1 MQTQASRTWLCSVVF
16 LDIVGY
22 SKRPVAGQLDI
33 KEHLNHLIRHALT
46 GAREEDVIILDSGDG
61 AAVCFLADPVEAL
74 FFALGVH
81 SSLTGDSEPPR
92 PDYACRMG
100 INLGPVKV
108 IRDVNGRRNT
118 VGDGINSAQRVMD
131 FAEPGQLLVSRSFHD
146 VIACLSEE
154 YNKLFSYLGIRHDK
168 HVKEYDIY
176 EVSSPVEELIQGRSA
191 AAPNTIAP
199 AVPQTMLSPTWDD
212 AVLDHATQALAER
225 IGPLA
230 KVLVQ
235 RAAKRACSPRD
246 LYEMLAQHLPDPG
259 LRELFIEALTQGEPR
274 GGPNQPPAQPRRDD
288 QQLPLHSQAPAGA
301 DIKLTE
307 EVREQLRHRLAE
319 HLGPLA
325 KLIVKRALTQ
335 ANDYAGL
342 CQLLA
347 QELPDGDRQG
357 FINYAMKLWKPS

>member
-1 MQTQASRTWLCSVVF
+1 METQSGRTWLCSVVF

-22 SKRPVAGQLDI
+22 SKRHVAGQLTI

-46 GAREEDVIILDSGDG
+46 DIRDEDVIILDSGDG

-81 SSLTGDSEPPR
+81 SSLTGNGDAPIPE
-92 PDYACRMG
+92 YACRMG

-118 VGDGINSAQRVMD
+118 IGDGINSAQRVMD

-154 YNKLFSYLGIRHDK
+154 YDNLFSYLGIRHDK

-176 EVSSPVEELIQGRSA
+176 EVSPPTEEFITDGRQGSPVDTAGADTRAITL
-191 AAPNTIAP
+191 
-199 AVPQTMLSPTWDD
+199 PTWDD
-212 AVLDHATQALAER
+212 GVLDHATRALAER

-230 KVLVQ
+230 RVLVQ
-235 RAAKRACSPRD
+235 RAAKRACGPQD

-259 LRELFIEALTQGEPR
+259 LRELFIEALTTAEPVPAKPPTSQIDPPRSDKARQGTGLE
-274 GGPNQPPAQPRRDD
+274 
-288 QQLPLHSQAPAGA
+288 
-301 DIKLTE
+301 LTD
-307 EVREQLRHRLAE
+307 EVRERLRHRLAE

-325 KLIVKRALTQ
+325 KLIVKRALNK
-335 ANDYAGL
+335 ADDYADL
-342 CQLLA
+342 CTLLA
-347 QELPDGDRQG
+347 RELPEDERQG
-357 FINYAMKLWKPS
+357 FVAYAMKLLKAT